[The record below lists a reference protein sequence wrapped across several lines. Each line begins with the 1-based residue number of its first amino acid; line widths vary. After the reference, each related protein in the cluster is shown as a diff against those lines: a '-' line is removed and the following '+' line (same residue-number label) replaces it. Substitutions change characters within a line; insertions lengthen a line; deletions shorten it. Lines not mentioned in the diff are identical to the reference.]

1 MHEYVLLMHVN
12 PRLFAEDDKLT
23 CMCQELTQTALKQE
37 AKVKFIGIT
46 WTQNLKKFKKLKN

>member
-1 MHEYVLLMHVN
+1 VLLMHVN

-46 WTQNLKKFKKLKN
+46 WTQNLKNFKKLKN